1 MGREEIDKLVRE
13 AYRLRVAEDVAGV
26 CDLFAPTA
34 EFRFVAAPKAE
45 AHSFAATGQPALRP
59 LMEQLVKTFHLKD
72 FSLKAVLIDGNRVA
86 AHWNARVRST
96 VNGQE
101 VVTDVLDLMEVR
113 DGKIVSFI
121 EFGDTAMVDRMTA
134 AAA

>member
-26 CDLFAPTA
+26 CDLFAPAA
-34 EFRFVAAPKAE
+34 EFRFRCSAE
-45 AHSFAATGQPALRP
+45 GGSTSFAATGQRALRP

-72 FSLKAVLIDGNRVA
+72 FSLKAVRRRQPGRRALERQSPFNRKWAGGRHRSARPDGSPRRQDRVV
-86 AHWNARVRST
+86 HRVC
-96 VNGQE
+96 
-101 VVTDVLDLMEVR
+101 
-113 DGKIVSFI
+113 
-121 EFGDTAMVDRMTA
+121 DTAMVDRMTA

>member
-1 MGREEIDKLVRE
+1 
-13 AYRLRVAEDVAGV
+13 
-26 CDLFAPTA
+26 
-34 EFRFVAAPKAE
+34 
-45 AHSFAATGQPALRP
+45 
-59 LMEQLVKTFHLKD
+59 MEQLVKTFHLRD
-72 FSLKAVLIDGNRVA
+72 FTLKAVLIDGNRVA

-96 VNGQE
+96 VNGHE

-121 EFGDTAMVDRMTA
+121 EFCDTAMVDRMTA